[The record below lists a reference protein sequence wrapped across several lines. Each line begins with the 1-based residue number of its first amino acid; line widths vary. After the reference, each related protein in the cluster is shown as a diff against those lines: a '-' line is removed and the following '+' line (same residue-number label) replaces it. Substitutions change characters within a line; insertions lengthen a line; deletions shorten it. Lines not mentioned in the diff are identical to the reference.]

1 MWTGTKWTYFAKV
14 RESIV
19 NCFFLMYR
27 VFPCISP
34 VGGTNSTWDK
44 LGRQRKTEGGH
55 ATNVLHLLGSNVK
68 FQKNQIPP
76 PPPPRE
82 GQGNSAGGKISKA
95 KTFEGKYEAILALRG
110 GMDNFLTQHNST
122 QHLLAPFRP
131 HCLMPYAPLRSHMY
145 SQEIKRVLVWWSFHD
160 IFERL
165 TLPQKCFRG
174 VFAEHWIMWSQ
185 FFK

>member
-1 MWTGTKWTYFAKV
+1 MQPTSYISWAQMWSSRKIKYPPPLPLERV
-14 RESIV
+14 REI
-19 NCFFLMYR
+19 LR
-27 VFPCISP
+27 
-34 VGGTNSTWDK
+34 GG
-44 LGRQRKTEGGH
+44 GE
-55 ATNVLHLLGSNVK
+55 
-68 FQKNQIPP
+68 
-76 PPPPRE
+76 
-82 GQGNSAGGKISKA
+82 ISKA

-174 VFAEHWIMWSQ
+174 VFAEHWIMCPNFSNRSGIYKFPWSLVPKQ
-185 FFK
+185 DNTESMSYSLLSK